1 MSDSLYKI
9 IKAGE
14 LVNTSDSS
22 EFDTLDTA
30 NKKKKHLKKSLIRK
44 IQDYETRLNEAVEMN
59 QILHDELKDVTSKW
73 QYSLSQSEDNVT
85 LEALR
90 VNNTSEALVEKYS
103 AEKEELENT
112 ITLLNSRLSIM
123 ELSLSENFSNEQK
136 NHISQI
142 KRIVSHEF

>member
-44 IQDYETRLNEAVEMN
+44 IQEYETRLNEAVEMN

>member
-44 IQDYETRLNEAVEMN
+44 IQEYETRLNEAVEMN

-90 VNNTSEALVEKYS
+90 VNNTSEALVEKNS